1 MKTRLL
7 VAACFGLI
15 TLTEASQGAIKFRV
29 SPALSIKRFNLETS
43 TKRVQV
49 PREFEDYS
57 IELHSQ
63 SIPDFQSS
71 GFAVG
76 IDISLLDSVGVIARL
91 SRNTYGDENEGVLLG
106 LTLGPRYT
114 FFKRGF
120 FSVAG
125 QLELS
130 AHQLDIARDESVFL
144 SRVVDDKVESI
155 DGDLRETQ
163 KPYIFTY
170 GAGIELQY
178 SVSENQSFYGQ
189 FIVAQTL
196 SEGRQKL
203 EFQGVKVS
211 TDFALSG
218 QEYLVGYRK
227 FL

>member
-57 IELHSQ
+57 IKLHSQ

-155 DGDLRETQ
+155 DDLRETQ
-163 KPYIFTY
+163 KPYILPMGPALSFSIASPKINRFT
-170 GAGIELQY
+170 
-178 SVSENQSFYGQ
+178 VSLLWLKPF
-189 FIVAQTL
+189 

-203 EFQGVKVS
+203 EFQGIKVS
-211 TDFALSG
+211 SDFALSG